1 MAYSSTVFRQLVNF
15 IPTRQFHNEVEKSGA
30 NRYTKHFTA
39 WNQLIV
45 NLYAQASGKKSLRD
59 VETGLRVQSWAW
71 YHLGLKNISRSQ
83 LSYVNARR
91 DCAIY
96 QNLYFN
102 LLARCAAIAPKHR
115 FRFKNPL
122 KILDSTLI
130 NLCLEMY
137 PWARYRKR
145 KGALKIHTML
155 DANGDLPSFIVVTE
169 GSKHDVTV
177 VQNADLK
184 LSPDS
189 ILVFDMAYV
198 DYQWLYKLHHQSV
211 FFVTRTRQNSDY
223 RFIGQHGPSDGK
235 NVLNDR
241 IVMLQGPLSSRK
253 YPEKL
258 RMVTYYDDITD
269 KTLNFMTNNFSLD
282 AKTIAQIYKARWDIE
297 LFFKWIK
304 QNLKIKT
311 FLGTSYNAVMI
322 QIWTALI
329 YYLLLAFIK
338 FQTQYGFSM
347 LHFTRVLS
355 EALFQKTDIIA
366 LLRLSPYR
374 YKKAREPDLQKV
386 LIKIE
391 CFS

>member
-15 IPTRQFHNEVEKSGA
+15 IPTRQFHHEVEKSGA

-45 NLYAQASGKKSLRD
+45 NLYAQASRKKSLRD
-59 VETGLRVQSWAW
+59 VETGLRVQSRAW

-91 DCAIY
+91 DYTIY

-155 DANGDLPSFIVVTE
+155 DSNGDLPSFIVVTK
-169 GSKHDVTV
+169 GTKHDVTV
-177 VQNADLK
+177 VQNADLA

-198 DYQWLYKLHHQSV
+198 DYQWLYKLNHQGV
-211 FFVTRTRQNSDY
+211 FFVTRARRNSDY

-241 IVMLQGPLSSRK
+241 LVMLQGPLSSKK

-258 RMVTYYDDITD
+258 RLINYYDDTTD
-269 KTLNFMTNNFSLD
+269 KNLTFMTNNFSLD

-338 FQTQYGFSM
+338 FQTKYSFSL

-366 LLRLSPYR
+366 LLRLSPHR
-374 YKKAREPDLQKV
+374 YKRPREPDLQRI

-391 CFS
+391 

>member
-1 MAYSSTVFRQLVNF
+1 MAYSSTVFRQLINL
-15 IPTRQFHNEVEKSGA
+15 IPTRRFHDEVKRCGA

-59 VETGLRVQSWAW
+59 IETGLRVQSWAW

-91 DCAIY
+91 DYHIF
-96 QNLYFN
+96 QNLYYQLF
-102 LLARCAAIAPKHR
+102 ARCSAIAPKHR
-115 FRFKNPL
+115 FRFNNPL

-130 NLCLEMY
+130 RLCLELY

-155 DANGDLPSFIVVTE
+155 DLNGDLPSFIVVTK
-169 GSKHDVTV
+169 GKQHDVSV
-177 VQNADLK
+177 VQNADLS

-189 ILVFDMAYV
+189 ILVFDMAYI
-198 DYQWLYKLHHQSV
+198 DYTWLHKLHRQGV
-211 FFVTRTRQNSDY
+211 FFVTRAKENSDY
-223 RFIGQHGPSDGK
+223 LFLGQHRPGDGK

-241 IVMLQGPLSSRK
+241 IAMLQGPLSSKK
-253 YPEKL
+253 YPEGL
-258 RMVTYYDDITD
+258 RLINYYDETKD
-269 KTLNFMTNNFSLD
+269 KTLTFMTNNFTMA

-338 FQTQYGFSM
+338 FQTHYRYSL

-366 LLRLSPYR
+366 LLKLSPNR
-374 YKKAREPDLQKV
+374 FKMPREPDPQRV
-386 LIKIE
+386 LINIE
-391 CFS
+391 